1 MRTIIYFFA
10 VLLPL
15 LTLGC
20 EKTIHEVR
28 APLPVPTAVAYRG

>member
-1 MRTIIYFFA
+1 MKIPIYFLA
-10 VLLPL
+10 VLIPL

-28 APLPVPTAVAYRG
+28 SPMPMPSAISFSH